1 MTKILQKKFVVTA
14 MTAISLLLCFLLG
27 LINLVTFMIDDRR
40 INDVLDIL
48 IRSEGSYSPPS
59 FHGERPPF
67 QKFALPDTP
76 SPDNVMGARYFVVF
90 FGEDGTVVH
99 TDVSHIYAVTAEEA
113 REIAAHIR
121 AGSAVSGR
129 YEQFRYR
136 VSDSPG
142 RNRESGSFV
151 IFLDVS
157 TMQGFRWTVLLVSC
171 VGGLLCW
178 FTMLLLVILLSKRAI
193 YPIAQNMEKQ
203 KQFVTN
209 AGHEIKTPLA
219 IILANTDAM
228 ELHNGKN
235 KWSQNIRAQ
244 TVRLNGLMQNLLTLA
259 KMDESGDGFPMSEF
273 SAYLLMEE
281 TLDLF
286 RETAEEK
293 GITLQTELAT
303 DIMLRANRESIMQ
316 LVSILLDN
324 ATKYTPVNG
333 NITVSLK
340 KSDRQAVL
348 QVKNTCEEPPE
359 EDLEKMFDRFY
370 RGDTARTQ
378 SRGGYGIGLSAAR
391 AITEAHGGTITASYE
406 KKTMVMTFTVKL

>member
-1 MTKILQKKFVVTA
+1 
-14 MTAISLLLCFLLG
+14 
-27 LINLVTFMIDDRR
+27 
-40 INDVLDIL
+40 
-48 IRSEGSYSPPS
+48 
-59 FHGERPPF
+59 
-67 QKFALPDTP
+67 
-76 SPDNVMGARYFVVF
+76 
-90 FGEDGTVVH
+90 
-99 TDVSHIYAVTAEEA
+99 
-113 REIAAHIR
+113 
-121 AGSAVSGR
+121 
-129 YEQFRYR
+129 
-136 VSDSPG
+136 
-142 RNRESGSFV
+142 
-151 IFLDVS
+151 
-157 TMQGFRWTVLLVSC
+157 MQGFRWTVLLVSC

-259 KMDESGDGFPMSEF
+259 KMDESGDGVPMSEF

-324 ATKYTPVNG
+324 ATKYTPLNG

-340 KSDRQAVL
+340 KTDKQAVL

-359 EDLEKMFDRFY
+359 ENLEKMFDRFY

-406 KKTMVMTFTVKL
+406 KKTKVMTFTVKL